1 MKKVKKIAI
10 ALLLLAYVGVTI
22 GFISERRSRLVCN
35 SLKVSIPDSLQHS
48 FIRQKD
54 VLNLLQAQGVNWI
67 GQYISQINTQ
77 QMESLVYRH
86 PAIKEARVYKTIA
99 GSINIEVLQRQPL
112 IRIINRYGDTYYVD
126 EDGKAMPWSNHFT
139 ARVLVANG
147 NISNRFDFSRY
158 REANILND
166 TIPSYHILKDLF
178 LLASYI
184 QDNKFWRAHFEEIFV
199 EENGDFELI
208 PRVGGHLIIFGKI
221 ENMQEKLSNLQQL
234 YAFGLPNEG
243 WNKYSIINL
252 KFKNQVVCTKK

>member
-10 ALLLLAYVGVTI
+10 ALLLLAYLGVTI

-35 SLKVSIPDSLQHS
+35 SLKISIPDSLKHS
-48 FIRQKD
+48 FVRQKD
-54 VLNLLQAQGVNWI
+54 ILNLLQAQGVNWI

-77 QMESLVYRH
+77 QMESLVYKH

-112 IRIINRYGDTYYVD
+112 LRIINRYGDTYYVD

-147 NISNRFDFSRY
+147 NIGNRFDFSRY

-166 TIPSYHILKDLF
+166 TITSYHTLKDLF

-184 QDNKFWRAHFEEIFV
+184 QDNKFWRAHFEEIYV

-221 ENMQEKLSNLQQL
+221 ENMEEKLSNLQQL
-234 YAFGLPNEG
+234 YTLGLPNEG